1 MIRWC
6 LYLKSKSTTGY
17 EALRKTIALPSCRT
31 LHDYTHLYTPKFGFQ
46 KELDQQLAEEFK
58 VEECPEWQKHVG
70 LVFDEMKIKEGIVYN
85 KHSST
90 IEGFI
95 NLGEITNQLQEFED
109 RCMSDDNETYTAPL
123 AKYVNCF
130 MVRGIF

>member
-1 MIRWC
+1 MKHCIKQL
-6 LYLKSKSTTGY
+6 LYHHVELFM
-17 EALRKTIALPSCRT
+17 TILICT
-31 LHDYTHLYTPKFGFQ
+31 LQNFGFQ
-46 KELDQQLAEEFK
+46 KELDQQLGEEFK

-70 LVFDEMKIKEGIVYN
+70 LVLDKMKIKEGIVYI

-130 MVRGIF
+130 MVRGIFQ